1 MKSIYE
7 LAAGGGGALN
17 RADRKLALRMIPYGV
32 FVLTA
37 INPATREAAAV
48 TVHWLTQTSFEP
60 CLLAASLKA
69 DHKILP
75 IIRATNR
82 FAVNML
88 GKEDVAEA
96 VAFGRPT
103 ILTGSLNDGSAK
115 MGGWGVMWGRHATM
129 LLLNAVSVLECEMR
143 AILEAGD
150 HYPVIAEVIDVHVRL
165 PQDGRPDEMVLH
177 QREMGATRF
186 YGG

>member
-1 MKSIYE
+1 
-7 LAAGGGGALN
+7 
-17 RADRKLALRMIPYGV
+17 MIPYGV
-32 FVLTA
+32 FVVTA
-37 INPATREAAAV
+37 INPATREAAAA

-60 CLLAASLKA
+60 CLLAAAIKA
-69 DHKILP
+69 DHPILP

-82 FAVNML
+82 FAVNLL
-88 GKEDVAEA
+88 GKDDKGEA
-96 VAFGRPT
+96 FTFDRPSH
-103 ILTGSLNDGSAK
+103 LTGSLQDGTAR
-115 MGGWGVMWGRHATM
+115 MGGWGVMWGRHATL

-150 HYPVIAEVIDVHVRL
+150 HHPVIAEVIDVHVRL

-177 QREMGATRF
+177 MREMGATRF

>member
-1 MKSIYE
+1 MDR
-7 LAAGGGGALN
+7 AA
-17 RADRKLALRMIPYGV
+17 RTLALRMIPYGV
-32 FVLTA
+32 FVVTA
-37 INPATREAAAV
+37 VNPATLEAAAV

-60 CLLAASLKA
+60 CLLAASLRA
-69 DHKILP
+69 GHPILP

-82 FAVNML
+82 FAVNLL
-88 GKEDVAEA
+88 GKDDRAEA
-96 VAFGRPT
+96 FTFDRPAR
-103 ILTGSLNDGSAK
+103 LTGSLQDGSAK

-129 LLLNAVSVLECEMR
+129 LLLNAVAVLECDMR

-150 HYPVIAEVIDVHVRL
+150 HHPVIAEVIDVHVRL

-177 QREMGATRF
+177 QRELGKTRF